1 MFSSLFELGKPRNFL
16 DSLKDRQ
23 KTYNLKRRQS
33 FNFENGNQFLVEEL
47 SAKTVLSKRQKITL
61 PIIAIIS
68 IASFVTFPATSIFI
82 YTLLFGTA
90 YIAVILFRAAILR
103 DFDQSQNS
111 QIFDSA
117 KHIQTDNKYS
127 VLVALYK
134 EAGQVSDL
142 VSALKKI
149 KWPRSQLE
157 IFLICEE
164 EDAETIAAI
173 KLLNLPHYMS
183 LAICPIGTPQTK
195 PRALNYALQFCSG
208 DYLVIYDAEDRPHPD
223 QFLEAHTV
231 FSRSSSDLVC
241 LQAPLVVDNVNESWL
256 TKMFSIEYTTLFSGI
271 LHSLSHWAAPMPLG
285 GTSNHF
291 KTKQLL
297 QAGAWDAYNVTE
309 DADLGIRL
317 ARMGYR
323 CGTINSPT
331 YEEAPVYF
339 KDWLP
344 QRTRWVKGWMQ
355 TLLVNL
361 RSPIKLYNALGWRNF
376 FMLHFVLTSVVL
388 SVIIHPVVLFVFFV
402 QLYNF
407 IISPSQTAFEI
418 AIIGIST
425 FTLMAGYL
433 TYGFLA
439 LAVTKD
445 KTFTPNRL
453 WIFALPAYWL
463 LISVAG
469 WRAIFQLF
477 TAPHKWEK
485 TEHGNTTR
493 ITPQI

>member
-1 MFSSLFELGKPRNFL
+1 MFSSLFGLGKQANFL
-16 DSLKDRQ
+16 DSLKNRQ
-23 KTYNLKRRQS
+23 EIH
-33 FNFENGNQFLVEEL
+33 NFKCRSVPSTENGNRFLDDSL
-47 SAKTVLSKRQKITL
+47 SAKRVLSSRQKIVL
-61 PIIAIIS
+61 PFIAIFIIVS
-68 IASFVTFPATSIFI
+68 LALFPSTAMFVYS
-82 YTLLFGTA
+82 LLFGTA
-90 YIAVILFRAAILR
+90 YLAVILFRAAILR
-103 DFDQSQNS
+103 DFDKGQNY
-111 QIFDSA
+111 QIFDDT
-117 KHIQTDNKYS
+117 KHIQPSEKYS

-134 EAGQVSDL
+134 EASQVEDL
-142 VSALKKI
+142 VIALSKI

-157 IFLICEE
+157 MFLICEE
-164 EDAETIAAI
+164 KDVATITAI
-173 KLLNLPHYMS
+173 ERLNLPHYMS
-183 LAICPIGTPQTK
+183 LAICPTGTPQTK

-208 DYLVIYDAEDRPHPD
+208 DYLVIYDAEDRPHPN
-223 QFLEAHTV
+223 QLLEAHCV
-231 FSRSSSDLVC
+231 FSKSSSDLVC

-256 TKMFSIEYTTLFSGI
+256 TKMFAIEYTTLFSGI

-291 KTKQLL
+291 KIKQLL

-355 TLLVNL
+355 TLLVIL
-361 RSPIKLYNALGWRNF
+361 RSPIKLVKALGWQKF
-376 FMLHFVLTSVVL
+376 FILHFVLTSVVL
-388 SVIIHPVVLFVFFV
+388 SVIIHPVVLLVFFV

-407 IISPSQTAFEI
+407 IVGHYQTVFES
-418 AIIGIST
+418 AVVGIST
-425 FTLMAGYL
+425 FTLIAGYL

-439 LAVTKD
+439 LTVTKD
-445 KTFTPNRL
+445 KTFIPNRM

-463 LISVAG
+463 LISIAG